1 MANYKA
7 VFIGTGMIG
16 AGLGANALLH
26 DFDVTLYDV
35 VSLSLIHISEPTR
48 H

>member
-26 DFDVTLYDV
+26 DFVLHFTML
-35 VSLSLIHISEPTR
+35 
-48 H
+48 

>member
-16 AGLGANALLH
+16 AHCIKRTGTDNGASRK
-26 DFDVTLYDV
+26 FT
-35 VSLSLIHISEPTR
+35 SR
-48 H
+48 CGF

>member
-35 VSLSLIHISEPTR
+35 IFSLKPV
-48 H
+48 